1 MASGLR
7 GSNLSLKYGGVSA
20 LCGLSMDLAPG
31 EVIGLIGP
39 NGSGKTSFLNLV
51 TGFESPTEG
60 AIFFEGQ
67 ELTGKSAQ
75 SIARKGIAR
84 TFQNLQ
90 VFSRLSVYENMRA
103 GCHRCSKPS
112 SSFWQFKAAR
122 NAEKERILS
131 LLDCFSLAD
140 MALDTPEAL
149 TLVQLRQLD
158 LARALASEPKLILLD
173 EPAAGMT
180 PYETDQ
186 LAKTLQD
193 HVLNGRS
200 AIIIEHK
207 IDFIAAL
214 ARRTFVLSA
223 GRAIA
228 DGPTDEVLCN
238 KDVRRIYLGECG

>member
-7 GSNLSLKYGGVSA
+7 VSNLSLKYGGVSA
-20 LCGLSMDLAPG
+20 LYGLSMDIVPS
-31 EVIGLIGP
+31 EVVGLIGP
-39 NGSGKTSFLNLV
+39 NGSGKTSFIDLV
-51 TGFESPTEG
+51 TGFEAPTEG
-60 AIFFEGQ
+60 TILFEGQ
-67 ELTGKSAQ
+67 ELTGKSAH

-84 TFQNLQ
+84 TFQNSQ
-90 VFSRLSVYENMRA
+90 VFPHLSVYENVRT
-103 GCHRCSKPS
+103 GYHRCSKSS
-112 SSFWQFKAAR
+112 SSFWQFKPER
-122 NAEKERILS
+122 NAEKERIMF

-140 MALDTPEAL
+140 VALHTPEAL

-180 PYETDQ
+180 PHETDQ

-214 ARRTFVLSA
+214 AKRTFVLSA

-228 DGPTDEVLCN
+228 DGPTDEVLCD